1 MCDYLSA
8 LSDHP
13 QSEEAGGSPFGP
25 MLVLIIVII
34 IGFHGCD
41 VVQEGREKYVFPI
54 ATSAPRLI
62 VKKGRWRVFYNL
74 FFFT

>member
-13 QSEEAGGSPFGP
+13 QSEEAGGSPFVP

-41 VVQEGREKYVFPI
+41 VVQEGREKIRFSYSYLRSPSYCQKREVEGV
-54 ATSAPRLI
+54 L
-62 VKKGRWRVFYNL
+62 
-74 FFFT
+74 